1 MVMILSGGIG
11 MKKLWILVIT
21 ALLLCGCGAEET
33 FETVGDE
40 MLQPV
45 IAQQRQILLQLPE
58 ETLLPAMESE
68 GRTLYLC
75 KDFDVTVQTLDGG
88 DLDGTV
94 RQVSGFSADDLTV
107 LQTVSGE
114 YVCYEFVWTAAGDLG
129 EEVCR
134 AKIIDDGSYHYVL
147 TASAAAARAGELQEI
162 WNGMFETFELA

>member
-1 MVMILSGGIG
+1 

-21 ALLLCGCGAEET
+21 ALLLGGCGAEET

-40 MLQPV
+40 MVQPV
-45 IAQQRQILLQLPE
+45 IAQQREILLRLPE
-58 ETLLPAMESE
+58 ETLLPAMETE

-75 KDFDVTVQTLDGG
+75 TGYDVTVQTLDSG
-88 DLDGTV
+88 DLDATV
-94 RQVSGFSADDLTV
+94 RQISGFSSGDLTV
-107 LQTVSGE
+107 MQTMSGDFA
-114 YVCYEFVWTAAGDLG
+114 CYEFVWTGAGDLG

-147 TASAAAARAGELQEI
+147 TASTAASRASELQEI